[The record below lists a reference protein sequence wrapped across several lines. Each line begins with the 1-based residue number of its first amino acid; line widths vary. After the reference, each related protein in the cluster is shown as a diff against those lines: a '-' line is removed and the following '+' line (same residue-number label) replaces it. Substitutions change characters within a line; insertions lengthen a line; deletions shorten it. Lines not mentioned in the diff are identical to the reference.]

1 MPTDAVRPSLAA
13 GRRLILRLLARHW
26 RLGLFG
32 VGTGVLW
39 AAGKIAAP
47 LIVSWT
53 IGHGIRAGHLPA
65 VFGGAGALLAVAAL
79 TAVAAGG
86 RRYAGEG
93 LGAHVDADLR
103 AELFDKMQRLHLG
116 VYERIPV
123 GEMLNRTSTDTQ
135 QIRHPIVN
143 GPLTVANVVLVIGS
157 VSVLLVLDPLLA
169 LLTVLPSLLVLPIT
183 VRMVHRLE
191 TTAGGLHAALAAASV
206 AVQEGLAGLRTIKGL
221 GTEQREIERVE
232 ARSRE
237 VHGAATDLVRVR
249 ATYLPLTDVL
259 PTFGMVAVVWLG
271 GRAVSHGDMALS
283 TLVTFSY
290 FVTMLVGPLRTIG
303 MTAAQFQRASLSGAL
318 VASIL
323 SLPTDAEDDHVAG
336 DRPARRSLLEPGFAP
351 PRLAFED
358 VWFGYTPDDQV
369 VRGLDLVVEPGET
382 VAVVGGTGSGKS
394 TLLWLASRLYDPGKG
409 RITLDG
415 TDLRD
420 VPGPDLRGRVTIQ
433 SGEAFL
439 FEGTIAENI
448 GFGRPD
454 ATTSDIVAA
463 ARIAGV
469 DAFVSRLPAGYET
482 VVSARGRSLSGG
494 QRQRIALARA
504 VLMDAELLLLDEP
517 LSAVDAEMEAEVRG
531 ALASVIAARTCL
543 LVAHR
548 PSTLA
553 LADRAVLLVDGAIV
567 DSGSH
572 GELVARS
579 AAYRAALALDDAEPL
594 AHGSGV
600 EGPAPA

>member
-1 MPTDAVRPSLAA
+1 VSRPTMPTDLAA
-13 GRRLILRLLARHW
+13 GRRLILRLLRPHW

-47 LIVSWT
+47 LIVSWD
-53 IGHGIRAGHLPA
+53 ISHGIRTGHLPA

-79 TAVAAGG
+79 TALAAGG

-103 AELFDKMQRLHLG
+103 AALFDKMQRLHLG

-143 GPLTVANVVLVIGS
+143 GPLTVANLVLVAGS
-157 VSVLLVLDPLLA
+157 ISVLLVLDPLLA
-169 LLTVLPSLLVLPIT
+169 LLTVLPSLLVLPVT

-206 AVQEGLAGLRTIKGL
+206 AIQEGLAGLRTIKGL
-221 GTEQREIERVE
+221 GTEQREIERVGL
-232 ARSRE
+232 RSRQ
-237 VHGAATDLVRVR
+237 VHAAATDLIRVR

-259 PTFGMVAVVWLG
+259 PTLGMVAVVWIG
-271 GRAVSHGDMALS
+271 GRAVSSGEMSLS

-323 SLPTDAEDDHVAG
+323 ALPTDTEAAQAAG
-336 DRPARRSLLEPGFAP
+336 RRLARRSVLEPGLAP

-358 VWFGYTPDDQV
+358 VWFGYTPDDDV

-420 VPGPDLRGRVTIQ
+420 VPGPELRDRVTIQ

-454 ATTSDIVAA
+454 ATPADIVAA
-463 ARIAGV
+463 ARVAGV
-469 DAFVSRLPAGYET
+469 DAFVSRLPAGYDT
-482 VVSARGRSLSGG
+482 VVTARGRSLSGG

-531 ALASVIAARTCL
+531 ALASVMASRTCL
-543 LVAHR
+543 IVAHR

-553 LADRAVLLVDGAIV
+553 LADRAVLLVDGAIA
-567 DSGSH
+567 DSGRH
-572 GELVARS
+572 DELVGRS
-579 AAYRAALALDDAEPL
+579 AAYRAALALEPV
-594 AHGSGV
+594 AR
-600 EGPAPA
+600 